1 MKNLKVVFM
10 GTPVFSVPILNMLI
24 EHCQVVGV
32 VTQPDK
38 KVGRGQKIKY
48 SAIKEVTLANGIRVF
63 QPINIKNEYKEILS
77 LNPDIIIT
85 CAYGQIIPKELLE
98 TPKYKCI
105 NIHAS
110 LLPELRGG
118 APIHRAILKGH
129 SRTGITIM
137 EMAEKMDAGPIIS
150 QREIPIEA
158 SDNAGTLHNK
168 LSQLGKDLLFE
179 TLPKI
184 ISGDY
189 TLIKQNEREAT
200 YAWNLKKEDERINW
214 DKGRIA
220 IFNRIRGLNPWP
232 VAYTTL
238 NSKIVKIW
246 EAKYTD
252 NVHFEKVNGEIV
264 SISDEG
270 IVVKVT
276 DGEIVITV
284 LQLEGKRK
292 MSVKDYLNGLSNKD
306 ELINRVFF

>member
-1 MKNLKVVFM
+1 MKDLRVVFM
-10 GTPVFSVPILNMLI
+10 GTPIFSVPILNMLI
-24 EHCQVVGV
+24 ENCNVVGV

-38 KVGRGQKIKY
+38 AVGRGQKIKY
-48 SAIKEVTLANGIRVF
+48 SAVKEVALANNIKVL
-63 QPINIKNEYKEILS
+63 QPTNIKNEYQEILD

-98 TPKYKCI
+98 TPKYNCI
-105 NIHAS
+105 NVHAS
-110 LLPELRGG
+110 LLPSLRGG
-118 APIHRAILKGH
+118 SPIHRAILKGH
-129 SRTGITIM
+129 FKTGITIM
-137 EMAEKMDAGPIIS
+137 QMVEKMDAGPIIS
-150 QREIPIEA
+150 QKEIPIES

-168 LSQLGKDLLFE
+168 LSELGKDLLLE

-184 ISGDY
+184 ISDDY
-189 TLIKQNEREAT
+189 NLTKQNEREAT
-200 YAWNLKKEDERINW
+200 YAWNLTKEDERINW

-220 IFNRIRGLNPWP
+220 IFNRIRGLDPWP

-238 NSKIVKIW
+238 NGKIIKIW

-264 SISDEG
+264 SVSDEG

-284 LQLEGKRK
+284 IQPEGKNK
-292 MSVKDYLNGLSNKD
+292 MNVKDYLNGLPNKE
-306 ELINRVFF
+306 ELVGRVFF